1 MEHRTSTHTDPAR
14 TPVIIGVGEITWRDK
29 DPARGLE
36 PIALMEAALRAAQE
50 DALAGAHPHAGTALL
65 QGIDALD
72 VVCEHSWPYADAPAL
87 LCERLH
93 IRPAHRA
100 YAVAGGES
108 PVRLLHE
115 AALRIAEGRS
125 AVAAVVGAESSH
137 TVATAAKAGH
147 ALPWAPK
154 DPNARLLRGAD
165 ICHPE
170 AVRHGVVAPVNVY
183 PLYENAQLH
192 AWEQSPAQA
201 LHESASLWSSMSQA
215 AARNPHAWQ
224 REALGPDDI
233 ATPSERNR
241 LIAWPYTLRM
251 VANPLVNMGAAVL
264 LSSLELALE
273 LGIPR
278 ERLVHV
284 WGGASAQEPR
294 DYLARDHY
302 RHAPAQEAVL
312 ETARD
317 LIEGRP
323 FDLLELYSC
332 FPVVPKMARRT
343 LGLPADAPVSATGG
357 LSFFGAPLNNYMTHA
372 AAALVHGLR
381 KVSFE
386 ASGAPR
392 HALLYGQGE
401 FVTKHHALVLSNQAP
416 PAGRLQADHSVQAS
430 ADQRRGPVPDLTDT
444 HEGPATVETHT
455 VVYDRDGRPDF
466 GIVIARTPNGQ
477 RLMSRV
483 AASDAATL
491 ARLTALDKSPVGYAG
506 ITSRGDDGRLHW
518 SFTA

>member
-1 MEHRTSTHTDPAR
+1 MEHRTRPPTDPAR

-29 DPARGLE
+29 DPAHGLE

-50 DALAGAHPHAGTALL
+50 DALTGARPHAGTALL

-87 LCERLH
+87 LCDRLH
-93 IRPAHRA
+93 IQPQHRA
-100 YAVAGGES
+100 YAMAGGES

-115 AALRIAEGRS
+115 AALRIASGES

-137 TVATAAKAGH
+137 TVAAAGKAGLS
-147 ALPWAPK
+147 LPWSPK
-154 DPNARLLRGAD
+154 DASARLLRGAD

-183 PLYENAQLH
+183 PLYENAMAA
-192 AWEQSPAQA
+192 AWGQSPAQA
-201 LHESASLWSSMSQA
+201 LHESASLWASMSEA

-224 REALGPDDI
+224 RQALGADDI
-233 ATPSERNR
+233 ATPNERNR

-264 LSSLELALE
+264 LTSLEMAQE
-273 LGIPR
+273 LGIAP
-278 ERLVHV
+278 ERMIHV

-302 RHAPAQEAVL
+302 GHAPAQEAVL
-312 ETARD
+312 EAAQGLVD
-317 LIEGRP
+317 GQP

-343 LGLPADAPVSATGG
+343 LGLPADATMSATGG

-372 AAALVHGLR
+372 AAALVRGLR
-381 KVSFE
+381 QPAE
-386 ASGAPR
+386 RANAAAR

-401 FVTKHHALVLSNQAP
+401 FVTKHHAIVLSTHAAP
-416 PAGRLQADHSVQAS
+416 PGRLQAEHSVQAQ
-430 ADQRRGPVPDLTDT
+430 ADQRRGPVPALVDR

-455 VVYDRDGRPDF
+455 VVYDREGRPDF
-466 GIVIARTPNGQ
+466 GVVIARTPEGQ

-483 AASDAATL
+483 AASDTATL
-491 ARLTALDKSPVGYAG
+491 ARLTALDRSPVGQAG
-506 ITSRGDDGRLHW
+506 TTSLGDDGRLHW
-518 SFTA
+518 RFAA